1 MIGWAHTIYAFLH
14 ALALASD
21 LAQHW
26 SRDLAPWEVRARL
39 VEDYGAVLPE
49 DMIRPLD
56 EEHDVPDDLPAPLV
70 YEFFE
75 SFTAGKEQ
83 FADRGFSVGGRQT
96 RGDHPA
102 LPTAVFY
109 QLGGEADC
117 GLLAAIVAEYD
128 ALMARALGGAELSPD
143 ERKWTLMASC
153 VLEYMEAEQERLLKL
168 GMECS
173 TVHFVAYLEPG
184 AVNCHRDVRLDS
196 PDSLR
201 AIFAAPS
208 SQPSSAKRLQFWLS
222 EGRLDRSVRRFFGAC
237 GGNVMLTGQGSG
249 GFRLVPEEVT
259 GERWFLWHEPWG
271 RADGGDSR
279 RYKREDIRGSF
290 VFSGSRKEASKV

>member
-83 FADRGFSVGGRQT
+83 FADRGFGVGGRQT

-153 VLEYMEAEQERLLKL
+153 VLEYMEAEQERLEMGDTGPKMTRAEQLEQQKL
-168 GMECS
+168 NQRKVKSGVRMMK
-173 TVHFVAYLEPG
+173 TGPAKHKFDLE
-184 AVNCHRDVRLDS
+184 AHNAR
-196 PDSLR
+196 
-201 AIFAAPS
+201 
-208 SQPSSAKRLQFWLS
+208 KN
-222 EGRLDRSVRRFFGAC
+222 
-237 GGNVMLTGQGSG
+237 GGLYKTGK
-249 GFRLVPEEVT
+249 E
-259 GERWFLWHEPWG
+259 WHEARNSKAAFQAKNAKAGVMCGKCKKRPCAC
-271 RADGGDSR
+271 RAKETDSR
-279 RYKREDIRGSF
+279 ARQVE
-290 VFSGSRKEASKV
+290 KEAKQQKKGIKLLNDKNKKKKK